1 MPPSTRAN
9 VPVVDDEAAES
20 SAEQHASRPL
30 LNIDMAVNAAVERQF
45 EQHSAEMIERMLAA
59 LDSRGAR
66 STQPVSGSPAA
77 ANGTDA
83 TNCNQMQSVQST
95 SSDGAV
101 GTFDANQDSGHS
113 ENFLSN
119 AGRRSPQC

>member
-66 STQPVSGSPAA
+66 STQPVSDTPAA
-77 ANGTDA
+77 TNGTD
-83 TNCNQMQSVQST
+83 VQCECEPVCVT
-95 SSDGAV
+95 QLV
-101 GTFDANQDSGHS
+101 TLVCPRNVV
-113 ENFLSN
+113 
-119 AGRRSPQC
+119 RSPCV

>member
-9 VPVVDDEAAES
+9 VPAVDDEAAES

-66 STQPVSGSPAA
+66 STQPVSGTSASSHEWHR
-77 ANGTDA
+77 
-83 TNCNQMQSVQST
+83 CNQLQSSAI
-95 SSDGAV
+95 SAIDE
-101 GTFDANQDSGHS
+101 DADT
-113 ENFLSN
+113 
-119 AGRRSPQC
+119 AGDK